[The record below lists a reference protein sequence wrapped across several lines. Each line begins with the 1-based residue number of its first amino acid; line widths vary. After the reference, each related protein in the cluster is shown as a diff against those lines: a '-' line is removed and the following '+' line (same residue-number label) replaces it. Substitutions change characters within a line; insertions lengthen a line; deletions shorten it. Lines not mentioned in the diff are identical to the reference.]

1 MKISKDSLVLY
12 KEAPWVVKETIPME
26 GKIEI
31 TGPRGKTMKV
41 REKDIVLLSSG
52 KTENLN
58 KLFDSAYLDEKE
70 KTLDLEN
77 KIKEI
82 WELAG
87 GEEISFGDFSAM
99 VFDSNAPYLQWLL
112 YKKLKASPWFTLEL
126 TEDSG
131 LNLPVLKPNSQILAK
146 ELIEKKDKKQK
157 ETRLR
162 EDAVKR
168 LKNREDFQDEDIPFL
183 QEVEA
188 FALGKSSKSAILRE
202 AGIPE
207 TQEKA
212 HKILLQNGFWSIL
225 KNPWPT
231 RRGITLAS
239 ANLPGEPVAEVPRL
253 DLTNQE
259 KYRAY
264 AIDNED
270 SSDPDDAIGFDGDFL
285 WIHIADPSDTVLP
298 DSPPDIEAR
307 KRGSTN
313 YLPEGVFR
321 MLGSEITLN
330 YSLGL
335 EKISKALSFRLKLDE
350 KGDISSVRILK
361 TLVNVERLT
370 YKKASLLKDSNELN
384 ALFRIS
390 QRNRERRLRKGAVE
404 INLPEV
410 SIILKEGRVSIE
422 QCEQNEAQAM
432 VKEMM
437 LLAGEGAAKFA
448 FENSIPFQFVSQEEP
463 EIPKNI
469 PQGLAGE
476 YRLRRSMRPRQV
488 SVNPSA
494 HHGLGLGMYAQVTSP
509 LRRYGD
515 LVSHQQ
521 LSLFL
526 ENRKTMDKE
535 TLFDKIA
542 QGDIAASECI
552 KAERESCFHWKLVYL
567 LQNPQWQGEAVIVET
582 GIPKAKILIP
592 ELAMESQINIPGN
605 LQLNDRIK
613 VKAENI
619 ELWNLKVDFV
629 PV

>member
-1 MKISKDSLVLY
+1 MKITKDSLVLY

-31 TGPRGKTMKV
+31 TGPQGKTMKV

-52 KTENLN
+52 KTGNLN

-99 VFDSNAPYLQWLL
+99 IFDSNAPDLQWLL

-131 LNLPVLKPNSQILAK
+131 LNLPVLKPNSQILAN

-552 KAERESCFHWKLVYL
+552 KAERESCIHWKLVYL

>member
-99 VFDSNAPYLQWLL
+99 VFDSNAPDLQWLL

-370 YKKASLLKDSNELN
+370 YKKASLLKDSNELK

>member
-99 VFDSNAPYLQWLL
+99 VFDSNAPDLQWLL

-131 LNLPVLKPNSQILAK
+131 LNLPVLKPNSQILAN

-384 ALFRIS
+384 ALFKIS

>member
-99 VFDSNAPYLQWLL
+99 VFDSNAPDLQWLL

-432 VKEMM
+432 VKEIM

>member
-1 MKISKDSLVLY
+1 MKITKDSLVLY

-41 REKDIVLLSSG
+41 REKDIVLLTSG
-52 KTENLN
+52 KTGNLN

-99 VFDSNAPYLQWLL
+99 VFDSNAPDLQWLL

-131 LNLPVLKPNSQILAK
+131 LNLPVLKPNSQILAN

-259 KYRAY
+259 KYKAY

-384 ALFRIS
+384 DLFRIS

-552 KAERESCFHWKLVYL
+552 KAERESCIHWKLVYL

>member
-99 VFDSNAPYLQWLL
+99 VFDSNAPDLQWLL

-131 LNLPVLKPNSQILAK
+131 LNLPVLKPNSQILAN

>member
-52 KTENLN
+52 KTGNLN

-99 VFDSNAPYLQWLL
+99 VFDSNAPDLQWLL

-131 LNLPVLKPNSQILAK
+131 LNLPVLKPNSQILAN

-552 KAERESCFHWKLVYL
+552 KAERESCIHWKLVYL

>member
-99 VFDSNAPYLQWLL
+99 VFDSNAPDLQWLL

-131 LNLPVLKPNSQILAK
+131 LNLPVLKPNSQILAN

-552 KAERESCFHWKLVYL
+552 KAERESCIHWKLVYL

>member
-87 GEEISFGDFSAM
+87 GEELSFGDFSAM
-99 VFDSNAPYLQWLL
+99 VFDSNAPDLQWLL

-335 EKISKALSFRLKLDE
+335 AKISKALSFRLKLDE

-552 KAERESCFHWKLVYL
+552 KAERESCIHWKLVYL

>member
-131 LNLPVLKPNSQILAK
+131 LNLPVLKPNSQILAN

-239 ANLPGEPVAEVPRL
+239 ANLPGESVAEVPRL

-552 KAERESCFHWKLVYL
+552 KAERESCIHWKLVYL

-619 ELWNLKVDFV
+619 EIWNLKVDFV

>member
-99 VFDSNAPYLQWLL
+99 VFDSNAPDLQWLL

-552 KAERESCFHWKLVYL
+552 KAERESCIHWKLVYL

-582 GIPKAKILIP
+582 GTPKAKILIP

>member
-99 VFDSNAPYLQWLL
+99 VFDSNAPDLQWLL

-552 KAERESCFHWKLVYL
+552 KAERESCIHWKLVYL

>member
-1 MKISKDSLVLY
+1 MKITKDSLVLY

-52 KTENLN
+52 KTGNLN

-99 VFDSNAPYLQWLL
+99 VFDSNAPDLQWLL

-131 LNLPVLKPNSQILAK
+131 LNLPVLKPNSQILAN

-162 EDAVKR
+162 EDAAKR

-552 KAERESCFHWKLVYL
+552 KAERESCIHWKLVYL

>member
-131 LNLPVLKPNSQILAK
+131 LNLPVLKPNSQILAN

-526 ENRKTMDKE
+526 ENKKTMDKE

-552 KAERESCFHWKLVYL
+552 KAERESCIHWKLVYL

-619 ELWNLKVDFV
+619 EIWNLKVDFV

>member
-1 MKISKDSLVLY
+1 MKITKDSLVLY

-70 KTLDLEN
+70 KTLDLET

-99 VFDSNAPYLQWLL
+99 VFDSNAPDLQWLL

-131 LNLPVLKPNSQILAK
+131 LNLPVLKPNSQILAN

-239 ANLPGEPVAEVPRL
+239 ANLPGVPVAEVPRL

-552 KAERESCFHWKLVYL
+552 KAERESCIHWKLVYL

>member
-1 MKISKDSLVLY
+1 MKITKDSLVLY

-52 KTENLN
+52 KTGNLN

-99 VFDSNAPYLQWLL
+99 VFDSNAPDLQWLL

-131 LNLPVLKPNSQILAK
+131 LNLPVLKPNSQILAN

-239 ANLPGEPVAEVPRL
+239 ANLPGEPVTEVPRL

-552 KAERESCFHWKLVYL
+552 KAERESCIHWKLVYL

>member
-70 KTLDLEN
+70 KSLDLEN

-99 VFDSNAPYLQWLL
+99 IFDSNAPYLQWLL

-131 LNLPVLKPNSQILAK
+131 LNLPVLKPNSQILAN

-239 ANLPGEPVAEVPRL
+239 ANLPGESVVEVPRL

>member
-99 VFDSNAPYLQWLL
+99 VFDSNAPDLQWLL

-157 ETRLR
+157 ETRSR

-384 ALFRIS
+384 ALFKIS

-552 KAERESCFHWKLVYL
+552 KAERESCIHWKLVYL

>member
-31 TGPRGKTMKV
+31 TGSRGKTMKV

-52 KTENLN
+52 KTGNLN

-99 VFDSNAPYLQWLL
+99 VFDSNAPDLQWLL
-112 YKKLKASPWFTLEL
+112 YKKLKASPWFTLKL

-131 LNLPVLKPNSQILAK
+131 LNLPVLKPNSQILAN

-239 ANLPGEPVAEVPRL
+239 ANLPGVPVAEVPRL

-448 FENSIPFQFVSQEEP
+448 FENNIPFQFVSQEEP

-552 KAERESCFHWKLVYL
+552 KAERESCIHWKLVYL

>member
-1 MKISKDSLVLY
+1 MKITKDSLVLY

-31 TGPRGKTMKV
+31 TGPQGKTMKV

-52 KTENLN
+52 KTGNLN

-99 VFDSNAPYLQWLL
+99 VFDSNAPDLQWLL

-131 LNLPVLKPNSQILAK
+131 LNLPVLKPNSQILAN

-253 DLTNQE
+253 DLTNHE

-552 KAERESCFHWKLVYL
+552 KAERESCIHWKLVYL

>member
-1 MKISKDSLVLY
+1 MKITKDSLVLY

-52 KTENLN
+52 KTGNLN

-99 VFDSNAPYLQWLL
+99 VFDSNAPDLQWLL

-131 LNLPVLKPNSQILAK
+131 LNLPVLKPNSQILAN
-146 ELIEKKDKKQK
+146 ELIEKKEKKQK

-437 LLAGEGAAKFA
+437 VLAGEGAAKFA

-552 KAERESCFHWKLVYL
+552 KAERESCIHWKLVYL

>member
-99 VFDSNAPYLQWLL
+99 VFDSNAPDLQWLL

-131 LNLPVLKPNSQILAK
+131 LNLPVLKPNSQILAN

-239 ANLPGEPVAEVPRL
+239 ANLPGESVAEVPRL

-552 KAERESCFHWKLVYL
+552 KAERESCIHWKLVYL

>member
-1 MKISKDSLVLY
+1 MKITKDSLVLY

-52 KTENLN
+52 KTGNLN

-99 VFDSNAPYLQWLL
+99 VFDSNAPDLQWLL

-131 LNLPVLKPNSQILAK
+131 LNLPVLKPNSQILAN

-239 ANLPGEPVAEVPRL
+239 ANLPGEPVTEVPRL

-552 KAERESCFHWKLVYL
+552 KAERESCIHWKLVYL
-567 LQNPQWQGEAVIVET
+567 LQNPQWHGEAVIVET

>member
-99 VFDSNAPYLQWLL
+99 VFDSNAPDLQWLL

-131 LNLPVLKPNSQILAK
+131 LNLPVLKPNSQILAN

-350 KGDISSVRILK
+350 NGDISSVRILK

-432 VKEMM
+432 VKETM

-552 KAERESCFHWKLVYL
+552 KAERESCIHWKLVYL

-592 ELAMESQINIPGN
+592 ELAMESQINVPGN

>member
-26 GKIEI
+26 GKFEI

-99 VFDSNAPYLQWLL
+99 VFDSNAPDLQWLL

-131 LNLPVLKPNSQILAK
+131 LNLPVLKPNSQILAN

-552 KAERESCFHWKLVYL
+552 KAERESCIHWKLVYL

>member
-12 KEAPWVVKETIPME
+12 KEAPWIVKETIPME

-99 VFDSNAPYLQWLL
+99 VFDGNKGDLLWIL
-112 YKKLKASPWFTLEL
+112 YKTLKASPWFTLEL

-552 KAERESCFHWKLVYL
+552 KAERESCIHWKLVYL

>member
-99 VFDSNAPYLQWLL
+99 VFDSNAPDLQWIL

-131 LNLPVLKPNSQILAK
+131 LNLPVLKPNSQILAN

-552 KAERESCFHWKLVYL
+552 KAERESCIHWKLVYL

>member
-1 MKISKDSLVLY
+1 MKITKDSLVLY

-52 KTENLN
+52 KTGNLN

-99 VFDSNAPYLQWLL
+99 VFDSNAPDLQWLL

-131 LNLPVLKPNSQILAK
+131 LNLPVLKPNSQILAN

-162 EDAVKR
+162 EDAAKR

-469 PQGLAGE
+469 PQGLADE

-552 KAERESCFHWKLVYL
+552 KAERESCIHWKLVYL

>member
-1 MKISKDSLVLY
+1 
-12 KEAPWVVKETIPME
+12 
-26 GKIEI
+26 
-31 TGPRGKTMKV
+31 MKV

-99 VFDSNAPYLQWLL
+99 VFDSNAPDLQWLL

-131 LNLPVLKPNSQILAK
+131 LNLPVLKPNSQILAN

-437 LLAGEGAAKFA
+437 LVAGEGAAKFA

-552 KAERESCFHWKLVYL
+552 KAERESCIHWKLVYL

>member
-99 VFDSNAPYLQWLL
+99 VFDSNAPDLQWLL

-131 LNLPVLKPNSQILAK
+131 LNLPVLKPNSQILAN

-552 KAERESCFHWKLVYL
+552 RAERESCIHWKLVYL

>member
-99 VFDSNAPYLQWLL
+99 VFDSNAPDLQWLL

-552 KAERESCFHWKLVYL
+552 KAERESCIHWKLVYL

-619 ELWNLKVDFV
+619 EIWNLKVDFV

>member
-77 KIKEI
+77 KIKEV

-87 GEEISFGDFSAM
+87 GEEISFADFSAM
-99 VFDSNAPYLQWLL
+99 VFDGNKGDLLWIL
-112 YKKLKASPWFTLEL
+112 YKTLKASPWFTLEL

-552 KAERESCFHWKLVYL
+552 KAERESCIHWKLVYL

>member
-12 KEAPWVVKETIPME
+12 KETPWVVKETLPLE

-31 TGPRGKTMKV
+31 TGSQGKTMKV
-41 REKDIVLLSSG
+41 REKDIVLLSQG

-58 KLFDSAYLDEKE
+58 KVFDSATLAEKE

-77 KIKEI
+77 KIKEV

-87 GEEISFGDFSAM
+87 GEEISFADFSAM
-99 VFDSNAPYLQWLL
+99 VFDGNKGDLQWIL
-112 YKKLKASPWFTLEL
+112 YKTLKESPWFTLEL

-131 LNLPVLKPNSQILAK
+131 LNLPVLKPNPQSLVS
-146 ELIEKKDKKQK
+146 ELVEKKEKKQR
-157 ETRLR
+157 ETGLR
-162 EDAVKR
+162 EEAVKR
-168 LKNREDFQDEDIPFL
+168 LKSGKGFENEDIPFL

-207 TQEKA
+207 TLEKA
-212 HKILLQNGFWSIL
+212 HRILLQNGFWSIL

-239 ANLPGEPVAEVPRL
+239 ANLPGEPVSEVPRL

-270 SSDPDDAIGFDGDFL
+270 SSDPDDAIGFDGEFL

-298 DSPPDIEAR
+298 DSPPDVEAR

-321 MLGSEITLN
+321 MLGSGITLN

-335 EKISKALSFRLKLDE
+335 EKISKALSFKLKLDG
-350 KGDISSVRILK
+350 KGEIISIRILK

-370 YKKASLLKDSNELN
+370 YGKAALLKDSKELKT
-384 ALFRIS
+384 LFEIS
-390 QRNRERRLRKGAVE
+390 RRNLERRLGKGAVE

-410 SIILKEGRVSIE
+410 SVSLKDGKVVIE
-422 QCEQNEAQAM
+422 QCCQNDAQAM

-448 FENSIPFQFVSQEEP
+448 FENNIPFQFVSQEEP
-463 EIPKNI
+463 EIPENI

-488 SVNPSA
+488 SVSPSA

-526 ENRKTMDKE
+526 ENKPLMDKE

-552 KAERESCFHWKLVYL
+552 KAERESCIHWKLVYL
-567 LQNPQWQGEAVIVET
+567 LQNPRWQGKAVIVET
-582 GIPKAKILIP
+582 GSPKAKILIP
-592 ELAMESQINIPGN
+592 DLAMESQINIPGN

-613 VKAENI
+613 VRAENI

>member
-1 MKISKDSLVLY
+1 MKITKDSLVLY

-52 KTENLN
+52 KTGNLN

-99 VFDSNAPYLQWLL
+99 IFDSNAPDLQWLL

-131 LNLPVLKPNSQILAK
+131 LNLPVLKPNSQILAN

-239 ANLPGEPVAEVPRL
+239 ANLPGEPVTEVPRL

-448 FENSIPFQFVSQEEP
+448 FENRIPFQFVSQEEP

-552 KAERESCFHWKLVYL
+552 KAERESCIHWKLVYL

>member
-99 VFDSNAPYLQWLL
+99 VFDSNAPDLQWLL

-131 LNLPVLKPNSQILAK
+131 LNLPVLKPNSQILAN

-239 ANLPGEPVAEVPRL
+239 ANLPGESVAEVPRL

>member
-99 VFDSNAPYLQWLL
+99 VFDSKAPDLQWLL

-552 KAERESCFHWKLVYL
+552 KAERESCIHWKLVYL

-619 ELWNLKVDFV
+619 EIWNLKVDFV

>member
-1 MKISKDSLVLY
+1 MKITKDSLVLY

-52 KTENLN
+52 KTGNLN

-99 VFDSNAPYLQWLL
+99 VFDSNTPDLQWLL

-131 LNLPVLKPNSQILAK
+131 LNLPVLKPNSQILAN

-370 YKKASLLKDSNELN
+370 YKKASLLKDCNELN

-410 SIILKEGRVSIE
+410 SIILKEGKVSIE

-552 KAERESCFHWKLVYL
+552 KAERESCIHWKLVYL

-582 GIPKAKILIP
+582 GTPKAKILIP

>member
-99 VFDSNAPYLQWLL
+99 VFDSNAPDLQWLL

-168 LKNREDFQDEDIPFL
+168 LKNREDFRDEDIPFL

>member
-99 VFDSNAPYLQWLL
+99 VFDSNAPDLQWLL

-131 LNLPVLKPNSQILAK
+131 LNLPVLKPNSQILAN

-552 KAERESCFHWKLVYL
+552 KAERESCIHWKLVYL

-582 GIPKAKILIP
+582 VNSKAKILIP

>member
-99 VFDSNAPYLQWLL
+99 VFDSNAPDLQWLL

-131 LNLPVLKPNSQILAK
+131 LNLPVLKPNSQILAN

-619 ELWNLKVDFV
+619 EIWNLKVDFV